1 MKQASKK
8 VSKNTMKITGASY
21 IPEKKYLERYADVLV
36 NYALNSGKGVKKGEV
51 VQVIVPDVA
60 KALLVEIQKKLLIAG
75 AHPQL
80 RMVPTGIDKD
90 FFDLASPAQ
99 LKFFPKEYLRARADL
114 IDHQIGVIADVDP
127 RELQKVD
134 PKKII
139 MARDSKKE
147 FRDWLTD
154 KEAQN
159 KFTWTIALWGV
170 QSKAEEVGLTL
181 EEYWQEIIKACF
193 LDSAD
198 PVAKWK
204 EVQRRQQHIVK
215 ALGDM
220 EIEWVHIEGEDADL
234 RVKIGPERAW
244 KGGGG
249 RNIPSFEIFTSPDW
263 RGTEGWIK
271 FNEPLYRYGN
281 VLTDIR
287 LEFKDG
293 VVVKATAAKGQKLLT
308 EMLKSPN
315 ADKLGEFSMTDG
327 SMSRITHVMA
337 ETLFDENIGGPFG
350 NTHLAIGMAF
360 KDCYRGDPATLTKEE
375 WEAKGFND
383 SAEHTDIISTTDR
396 TVTATLSDGSKLV
409 IYQDGMFTL

>member
-337 ETLFDENIGGPFG
+337 ETLFDENIGGPEG
-350 NTHLAIGMAF
+350 NTHLAVGMAY
-360 KDCYRGDPATLTKEE
+360 KDCYKGDASIVSKEQ
-375 WEAKGFND
+375 WEQMGYND
-383 SAEHTDIISTTDR
+383 SAEHTDIITTTR
-396 TVTATLSDGSKLV
+396 RKVTATLANGEQVV
-409 IYQDGMFTL
+409 IYKNGRFLV